1 MHTLACILTL
11 VDGNNLI
18 NAWNGAL
25 ISIGM
30 GLVLLL
36 AVGIPVLLYYA
47 TDELR
52 RRAEKPPRD
61 DEQ

>member
-1 MHTLACILTL
+1 M
-11 VDGNNLI
+11 DGNTLI

-30 GLVLLL
+30 GLILLL
-36 AVGIPVLLYYA
+36 ATGIPVLLYYA

-52 RRAEKPPRD
+52 RRAENPSGD